1 MMVTRTTRAYV
12 LWVLGSLLG
21 LCFCGRHPAAAEP
34 LGADTT
40 QPAAGPKIQEVEDAV
55 ALFNQRDFD
64 GARALLETAAKKH
77 TDLPPAPVMMAQLFA
92 RANVAAGVRH
102 WLERAVTDV
111 PNDPEAYAILGNFA
125 LSEGRVT
132 EAHLLFTKAS
142 TLLSGFQGST
152 KRKDALLP
160 RVNAGL
166 ATVAEFRQDWAA
178 AQGHLEA
185 WLAVDPKNAHAMQRL
200 ARAMFQQRDAV
211 KALDYLRKAK
221 VADSSVLTPEA
232 QLALFYE
239 DYGDHDNAV
248 KWMQEA
254 LKMAPDD
261 VPTHLAVARWALLTG
276 DLDKAKEQSAVAL
289 QQDPQSLDAK
299 IMRGIVALF
308 QKDYKA
314 AEMYFEGAHLQSPGN
329 FAASNNLAIA
339 LAEQSDPAKQQRAL
353 EYAAANVRQNA
364 NNENTREALSTY
376 GWALYKL
383 GQLDEA
389 DRVLGQVAR
398 TGLFDPDTAYY
409 IARVAADKGRTEEAK
424 RLLAAA
430 LKSKRP
436 FSQEEEAKALLE
448 RLNR

>member
-1 MMVTRTTRAYV
+1 MVTRTTRACILLAFGAV
-12 LWVLGSLLG
+12 VGLW
-21 LCFCGRHPAAAEP
+21 LCAWMPAAAEP
-34 LGADTT
+34 LGADAT
-40 QPAAGPKIQEVEDAV
+40 QPAAGPKIQEIEDAV

-64 GARALLETAAKKH
+64 GALALLETAAKKH

-102 WLERAVTDV
+102 WLERAVKDV

-132 EAHLLFTKAS
+132 EADLLFSKAS
-142 TLLSGFQGST
+142 TLLTGFQGSA

-166 ATVAEFRQDWAA
+166 ATVAEFRQDWTT
-178 AQGHLEA
+178 AQKHLEA
-185 WLAVDPKNAHAMQRL
+185 WLAVDPKNAEAMQRM
-200 ARAMFQQRDAV
+200 ARAMFQQKDAA
-211 KALDYLRKAK
+211 KALDYLKKAK
-221 VADSSVLTPEA
+221 AAESSVLTPEA

-239 DYGDHDNAV
+239 DYGDHANAV

-254 LKMAPDD
+254 LRVAPND

-276 DLDKAKEQSAVAL
+276 DLDKAKEQAAMAL

-314 AEMYFEGAHLQSPGN
+314 AELYFEGAHLQSPGN

-339 LAEQSDPAKQQRAL
+339 LAEQNDPAKQRRAV
-353 EYAAANVRQNA
+353 EYAAANVRQNP
-364 NNENTREALSTY
+364 NNQNTREALSTY
-376 GWALYKL
+376 GWTLYKV

-389 DRVLGQVAR
+389 DQVLQRVAR

-430 LKSKRP
+430 LNSKRP
-436 FSQEEEAKALLE
+436 FSQEQEAKALLE